1 MAQRARKP
9 GIGLNM
15 QRAGTVCSFVCHT
28 EGGKLYKRAL
38 DLTKRTANNS
48 NVMQET
54 GQNAKLQEVKKIS
67 TTKTFQLS
75 DFTKHINSSGLCNEF

>member
-1 MAQRARKP
+1 
-9 GIGLNM
+9 M
-15 QRAGTVCSFVCHT
+15 QRAGAVCSFVYRT

-54 GQNAKLQEVKKIS
+54 GQKWEAARRSEKKS
-67 TTKTFQLS
+67 TNKTFQLS
-75 DFTKHINSSGLCNEF
+75 DLTEHINSSGFWNLF

>member
-9 GIGLNM
+9 GIELNM
-15 QRAGTVCSFVCHT
+15 QRAGAVCSFVYRT

-38 DLTKRTANNS
+38 DLTKRTANNR

-54 GQNAKLQEVKKIS
+54 GQKWEAARRSEKN
-67 TTKTFQLS
+67 
-75 DFTKHINSSGLCNEF
+75 INK